1 MDQKILVQ
9 IEFPQ
14 KLLKIA
20 DSINFNEPSKSVVL
34 VAKRNEN
41 GIFRIKIVWIWS
53 EIVTLGQKLILK
65 FAYSLFF
72 QKKIYI
78 TNLSKI
84 LRKFPFSLFSI
95 GDFSRNVCFGM
106 RFLFMKMVQ
115 S

>member
-41 GIFRIKIVWIWS
+41 GIFRIKIV
-53 EIVTLGQKLILK
+53 
-65 FAYSLFF
+65 
-72 QKKIYI
+72 
-78 TNLSKI
+78 
-84 LRKFPFSLFSI
+84 
-95 GDFSRNVCFGM
+95 
-106 RFLFMKMVQ
+106 
-115 S
+115 